1 MSKLTSSFDEIKKEK
16 ERIAREHFKARMNLP
31 IGTSPYGFPLTN
43 EMKEN
48 ARRFN
53 EAFENRKEKEREQKE
68 KERIAREHFK
78 ARMNLPI
85 GTSPYGFPLSN
96 KIIDDNK
103 RIEEKFFSR
112 NRNT

>member
-1 MSKLTSSFDEIKKEK
+1 MSKSSPSSDEIKKEK

-31 IGTSPYGFPLTN
+31 IGTSPYGFLLTN

-85 GTSPYGFPLSN
+85 GTSPYGFSLSD
-96 KIIDDNK
+96 KIITDNK
-103 RIEEKFFSR
+103 RIEENFFPC